1 MCVFLCF
8 CVAEVLSA
16 NLNVSA
22 LQQCT
27 SFPSLGFNQE
37 STCGLIKTF
46 GAELWLFCSK
56 SPNESTCGLYTCIF
70 PQYTRAESGL

>member
-46 GAELWLFCSK
+46 GAE
-56 SPNESTCGLYTCIF
+56 
-70 PQYTRAESGL
+70 